1 MFGPMN
7 LRTRFERDPAHPD
20 VQVRISINGPESET
34 RDACQEL
41 VCVKSCTAIGY
52 DPIRY
57 QPAFSDIHPPEGG
70 VEFFNFDNIVPPDS
84 NKVKIHK
91 YILLDPSFDLNED
104 KMMIIGKI
112 DLLHIALYTLG
123 VSQLILSTPIEG
135 FGTIIACFP
144 LEHFHSLLLL
154 DSFFRDFE
162 LPHFLLKG
170 DTSEIQRGRSGY
182 QNSRIGEAGYSGAG
196 RSRNGRSK
204 GKEPER
210 IEKNYKSQ
218 IETHQQ
224 LQNKYPDYDQHE
236 AAKITSRL
244 HQLLVDNSKNEVST
258 DKMGD
263 EIDQISSEFGSW
275 LVKIKANQITHPHP
289 EFVQDF
295 NNVYLKLIPQARQ
308 KLIERLRQENKIY
321 P

>member
-1 MFGPMN
+1 
-7 LRTRFERDPAHPD
+7 
-20 VQVRISINGPESET
+20 
-34 RDACQEL
+34 
-41 VCVKSCTAIGY
+41 
-52 DPIRY
+52 
-57 QPAFSDIHPPEGG
+57 
-70 VEFFNFDNIVPPDS
+70 
-84 NKVKIHK
+84 
-91 YILLDPSFDLNED
+91 
-104 KMMIIGKI
+104 MIIGKI
-112 DLLHIALYTLG
+112 DLLHMALYTLG
-123 VSQLILSTPIEG
+123 VSQFILSTPIEG
-135 FGTIIACFP
+135 FG
-144 LEHFHSLLLL
+144 
-154 DSFFRDFE
+154 
-162 LPHFLLKG
+162 
-170 DTSEIQRGRSGY
+170 DTGEIQRGRSGY

-204 GKEPER
+204 GKGENHHQYIATASNSTITNLYLTTTASIDLEPER
-210 IEKNYKSQ
+210 MQKNYKSQ

-263 EIDQISSEFGSW
+263 EINQISSEFGSW
-275 LVKIKANQITHPHP
+275 LVKIKANQITNPHP

>member
-135 FGTIIACFP
+135 F
-144 LEHFHSLLLL
+144 
-154 DSFFRDFE
+154 
-162 LPHFLLKG
+162 G